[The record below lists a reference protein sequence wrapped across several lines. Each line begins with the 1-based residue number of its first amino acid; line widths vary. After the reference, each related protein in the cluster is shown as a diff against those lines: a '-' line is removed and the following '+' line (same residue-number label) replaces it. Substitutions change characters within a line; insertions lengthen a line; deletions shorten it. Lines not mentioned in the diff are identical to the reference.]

1 VRGFGTAIMHG
12 GASAIFAILALIL
25 SERAGSLGARALLPG
40 WLAAAVLHS
49 AYNHFLLSPILATFG
64 LLAVLPPL
72 ILQVFQR
79 SEAGLEQWLAV
90 GFDADTELVEL
101 INSGRFADSK
111 VGAYLEALKAR
122 FHGPVVADLLC
133 YLRIRT
139 ELALRAKGILMMRE
153 SGFAA
158 APDEATK
165 AKFAELDYLEKSIGP
180 TGLLALKPFAR
191 MSRKDLW
198 QLFQIER

>member
-1 VRGFGTAIMHG
+1 M
-12 GASAIFAILALIL
+12 
-25 SERAGSLGARALLPG
+25 
-40 WLAAAVLHS
+40 
-49 AYNHFLLSPILATFG
+49 
-64 LLAVLPPL
+64 LPPL

-122 FHGPVVADLLC
+122 FNGPVVADLLC

-158 APDEATK
+158 APDEATR